1 MKTLREKIME
11 QYGSI
16 HAMARKEGIP
26 HPDLYSMLGR
36 RKAASKPLIERLT
49 LALGQDVSGC
59 FDSRGMLREGL

>member
-1 MKTLREKIME
+1 MTLRESINKK
-11 QYGSI
+11 YGSV

-49 LALGQDVSGC
+49 LALGEDVSDC
-59 FDSRGMLREGL
+59 FDSRGMLREGM